1 MKLTKNHKI
10 VGNYEINLEI
20 ESSNSKCSHKV
31 LFSANQDLSKLAYL
45 EIKENQFIISRKL
58 GKQVSVWKEY
68 SFDGNFPWKIKI
80 LRKGNYF
87 RLWVN
92 QETGAI
98 RGPLGE
104 WENYHEPWESFI
116 GLEVPENTKI
126 EYFNVTSLPWLSE
139 HNKPVIQHGPDGSFY
154 EQQAIPGAILKF
166 NNEYFMYFMAGMQ
179 GDQEG
184 SAKRSVG
191 VAISQDLIDWEV
203 QPEPIIKLGDINYSH
218 DNIYPGGAVITPEG
232 KVAVM
237 YATQKFPD
245 WTGFGL
251 AIADQPLGP
260 FTHYTNNP
268 VYKHF
273 SHAHEFDL
281 VHINNEQYLLFF
293 AGFTPNPARGTAGD
307 RGYLFYSDNLIDWKP
322 DTCNPVFSP
331 ETLRNWDAIHV
342 RPRSLNYINNTWYL
356 WYEGCNHWTPPGHN
370 ESYWFDTVGLARSK
384 DLIEWDYYP
393 RNPALPGLGTSGQFD
408 QNWVG
413 WPRMVIKDEIGYIFY
428 TASGNIPP
436 SIGLRRI
443 PIQQLINWET
453 EGGET
458 INLLN

>member
-68 SFDGNFPWKIKI
+68 SFDGNFPCKIKI

-87 RLWVN
+87 RFWVN
-92 QETGAI
+92 QATGAI

-203 QPEPIIKLGDINYSH
+203 QPEPIIKLGEINYSH

-293 AGFTPNPARGTAGD
+293 AGFTPNPARGTSGD

>member
-203 QPEPIIKLGDINYSH
+203 QPEPIIKLGEINYSH

-322 DTCNPVFSP
+322 DTYNPVFSP

>member
-1 MKLTKNHKI
+1 MNLTKKHKI
-10 VGNYEINLEI
+10 IGNYEINLKI

-68 SFDGNFPWKIKI
+68 SFDGNFPCKIKI

-87 RLWVN
+87 RFWVN
-92 QETGAI
+92 QSTGAI

-281 VHINNEQYLLFF
+281 VPINNEQYLLFF
-293 AGFTPNPARGTAGD
+293 AGFTPNPARGTSGD

-322 DTCNPVFSP
+322 DTYNPVFSP